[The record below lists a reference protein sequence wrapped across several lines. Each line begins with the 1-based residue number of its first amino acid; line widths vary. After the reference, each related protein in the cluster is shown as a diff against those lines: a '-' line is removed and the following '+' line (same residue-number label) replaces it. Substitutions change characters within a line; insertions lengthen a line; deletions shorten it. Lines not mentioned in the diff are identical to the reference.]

1 MPPKGKKSKS
11 SGDSTA
17 KYLFVNEDA
26 DTVLGNTRNAEA
38 DRSKQSHVQRRQFE
52 KKRAEAANAVE
63 IPPSAAFGT
72 IADPP
77 GLETLNLAS
86 QQNTPGG
93 LLSPSDYFN
102 LFDPATIS
110 DDLLAI
116 PADSDLYG
124 GLLYH
129 PIQPNPFPANS
140 QPFSTSVTTST
151 TQQSTPAPLRLLR
164 RGSSRSGGSRDEP
177 PPSRRK
183 SDASRS
189 YELPASPISTRDP
202 FSDTFLALQRWA
214 PPLIQYYTTVMIPH
228 LFATELRT
236 VPMQLMRHTPALHA
250 EMEAC
255 MAEPVHMYAQLA
267 AVSARM
273 LRYEGRLLLPDV
285 KPEDYARVPL
295 FFKTKA
301 ITSLRHKLERGQL
314 NQLLAQDVFR
324 LWACAVMMDD
334 QSAANAHSQ
343 AMLEMVRDL
352 GGLIAFDD
360 YTKERM
366 ILVDI
371 WASCWTL
378 SRPKFSLTC
387 WDPGHLPETSRYK
400 ILPKEYR
407 QVLGST
413 FHRTEISQ
421 ILDDPWRSLISGLT
435 EMVDLTCYSFTNPV
449 TPDDF
454 RWLLLRRTA
463 IEHHLLCSLATAAD
477 GRDINII
484 AEATKLAVLIW
495 IGMVLVNRN
504 KQLLSH
510 QVNTLRNWLGPLEV
524 GPAQLESEHTELL
537 LWISSTAALATV
549 TEDDKSWFANLSSRM
564 AEKLEIETLDDME
577 EQLHGLLY
585 VPEMQRE
592 DLGAFMGHFVGDGK
606 GKGKGL
612 AIGDG

>member
-1 MPPKGKKSKS
+1 M
-11 SGDSTA
+11 
-17 KYLFVNEDA
+17 V
-26 DTVLGNTRNAEA
+26 
-38 DRSKQSHVQRRQFE
+38 
-52 KKRAEAANAVE
+52 
-63 IPPSAAFGT
+63 
-72 IADPP
+72 
-77 GLETLNLAS
+77 
-86 QQNTPGG
+86 
-93 LLSPSDYFN
+93 
-102 LFDPATIS
+102 
-110 DDLLAI
+110 
-116 PADSDLYG
+116 
-124 GLLYH
+124 
-129 PIQPNPFPANS
+129 
-140 QPFSTSVTTST
+140 
-151 TQQSTPAPLRLLR
+151 
-164 RGSSRSGGSRDEP
+164 
-177 PPSRRK
+177 
-183 SDASRS
+183 
-189 YELPASPISTRDP
+189 
-202 FSDTFLALQRWA
+202 
-214 PPLIQYYTTVMIPH
+214 
-228 LFATELRT
+228 
-236 VPMQLMRHTPALHA
+236 
-250 EMEAC
+250 
-255 MAEPVHMYAQLA
+255 EPVHMYAQLA

-352 GGLIAFDD
+352 GGLNAFDD

-400 ILPKEYR
+400 ILPKEYGR
-407 QVLGST
+407 VLGST
-413 FHRTEISQ
+413 FHRTETLQ
-421 ILDDPWRSLISGLT
+421 ILDDPLRSLISGLT
-435 EMVDLTCYSFTNPV
+435 ELVDLTCYSFTNPV
-449 TPDDF
+449 TSDDF

-463 IEHHLLCSLATAAD
+463 IEHHLLCSLATVAD

-524 GPAQLESEHTELL
+524 GPAQLESEHAELL

-549 TEDDKSWFANLSSRM
+549 TEDDKTWFANLTSRM
-564 AEKLEIETLDDME
+564 AEKLEIETLEDME

-592 DLGAFMGHFVGDGK
+592 DLGAFMGQFGRDGK